1 MILLYI
7 LNLWYLSIEMNTMDI
22 NYKIKNLRDALNDNM
37 VNPDNYNDFFNAI
50 LDMFQDISKE
60 IDEINE
66 LTTM

>member
-1 MILLYI
+1 
-7 LNLWYLSIEMNTMDI
+7 MDI

-50 LDMFQDISKE
+50 LDIFQDISKE